1 MMMILSQDGQTIAS
15 TDNLNYIQVE
25 EIQPYYRQFEYE
37 IKAYYSNDKIL
48 LGKYKTADRANE
60 ILQDMYN
67 QLMTQNFSF
76 TYKMPKE

>member
-1 MMMILSQDGQTIAS
+1 MMILSQNKQTIAS

-25 EIQPYYRQFEYE
+25 ERERNYRDFVYE
-37 IKAYYSNDKIL
+37 IKAYYSNDKTL
-48 LGKYKTADRANE
+48 LEKYKTAERANE

>member
-1 MMMILSQDGQTIAS
+1 MMILSQNKQTIAS
-15 TDNLNYIQVE
+15 IDNLNYIQVE
-25 EIQPYYRQFEYE
+25 ERERNYNDFVYE
-37 IKAYYSNDKIL
+37 IKAYYSNDKTL
-48 LGKYKTADRANE
+48 LGKYKTAERANE

>member
-25 EIQPYYRQFEYE
+25 EKEFNYKNIKYD
-37 IKAYYSNDKIL
+37 IKAYYDYNKIS
-48 LGKYKTADRANE
+48 LGRYETAERANE

>member
-1 MMMILSQDGQTIAS
+1 MMILSQNQQTIAS
-15 TDNLNYIQVE
+15 TDNVNYIQVE
-25 EIQPYYRQFEYE
+25 EKEPNYKSFEYE
-37 IKAYYSNDKIL
+37 IIAYYDYNKMK
-48 LGKYKTADRANE
+48 LGKYKTAERANE

>member
-1 MMMILSQDGQTIAS
+1 MMILTQDGKTIAS

-25 EIQPYYRQFEYE
+25 EKERNYKNYIYT
-37 IKAYYSNDKIL
+37 ITAYYSNNHKQ
-48 LGKYKTADRANE
+48 LGEYKTAERANE

-67 QLMTQNFSF
+67 QIMIQNFSF

>member
-1 MMMILSQDGQTIAS
+1 MMILSQDKQKIAS

-25 EIQPYYRQFEYE
+25 ERERNYNNFVYE
-37 IKAYYSNDKIL
+37 IKAYYSNDKTL
-48 LGKYKTADRANE
+48 LGKYKTADRANK

>member
-1 MMMILSQDGQTIAS
+1 MMILSQNKQTIAS

-25 EIQPYYRQFEYE
+25 EIERNYNNFVYE
-37 IKAYYSNDKIL
+37 IKAYYSNDKTL
-48 LGKYKTADRANE
+48 LGKYKAAERANE

-67 QLMTQNFSF
+67 KLMTQNFSF

>member
-1 MMMILSQDGQTIAS
+1 MMILAQNEKKIVS

-25 EIQPYYRQFEYE
+25 EKQLNYKNYVYVIT
-37 IKAYYSNDKIL
+37 AYYTNDNTQL
-48 LGKYKTADRANE
+48 AEYKTAERANE

-67 QLMTQNFSF
+67 QIMIQNFSF